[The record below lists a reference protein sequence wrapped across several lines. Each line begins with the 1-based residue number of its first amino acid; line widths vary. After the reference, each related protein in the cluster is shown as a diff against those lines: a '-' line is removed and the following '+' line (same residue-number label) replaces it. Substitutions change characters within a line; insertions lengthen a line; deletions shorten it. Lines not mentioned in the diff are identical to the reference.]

1 MEWRLVNR
9 RYTWHIMTARQQIR
23 FEMETS
29 KMRYSWA
36 IAERERM
43 GSTPAL
49 DTFIEQSSKEL
60 ADLRQKLSK
69 IRPTQH

>member
-1 MEWRLVNR
+1 MEGRLANR
-9 RYTWHIMTARQQIR
+9 RYTWNITTACQQIR

-49 DTFIEQSSKEL
+49 DTFIEESSKEL
-60 ADLRQKLSK
+60 AELRQKLSK
-69 IRPTQH
+69 IRSTQR